1 MSIFVSIFA
10 ESKSEDENDPTDVT
24 MATEELPMEVDVPCS
39 DKKWQNLSH
48 IAIPLPTEPVQ
59 IVCSLLIVLL
69 TIITYRNHLY
79 LLNQSY
85 LVQYYL
91 LLYR

>member
-1 MSIFVSIFA
+1 MSVFVSIFA

-24 MATEELPMEVDVPCS
+24 MATEELPMEVDVPRS

-59 IVCSLLIVLL
+59 IVC
-69 TIITYRNHLY
+69 LY
-79 LLNQSY
+79 KHC
-85 LVQYYL
+85 
-91 LLYR
+91 